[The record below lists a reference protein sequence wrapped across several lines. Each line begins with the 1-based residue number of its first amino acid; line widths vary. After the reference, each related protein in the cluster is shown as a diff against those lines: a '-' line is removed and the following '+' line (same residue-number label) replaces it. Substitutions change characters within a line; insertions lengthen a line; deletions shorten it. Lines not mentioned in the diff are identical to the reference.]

1 MTKALLSWKPY
12 LALLTVYLIWGT
24 TAGSIKLGVDTL
36 PSALLPCVRF
46 TLAGMLLVAF
56 CLLKGERVPSRQDL
70 KTQGI
75 IGLLLFLGGNSIICW
90 TVKYVTTGFSGI
102 LVATTPLWMV
112 GLSAVL
118 PPREK
123 IPFLSLV
130 GLFIGFLGM
139 AVLLSPQLTHLGNTS
154 SIFWLCLAGLLLMTF
169 SWSLGSIY
177 ARKYP
182 SQTSLLMSV
191 GLQNL
196 AAGLALIPVCLL
208 TIHDWSAIQP
218 SPKSAL
224 ALVYLVLMGTMTATP
239 CYMYVLQTMPVSVS
253 STFAYV
259 TPVLTL
265 IFGCIFLGE
274 PISQTMIVGA
284 SIILAGVILVQYIN
298 YRWVAQRQTLAA
310 RAEAMSEQQPGRSLQ
325 PQISPSAP
333 QELHEGVSV
342 Q

>member
-46 TLAGMLLVAF
+46 SLAGMLLVAF
-56 CLLKGERVPSRQDL
+56 CLLKGERFPTLREL
-70 KTQGI
+70 KTHAI
-75 IGLLLFLGGNSIICW
+75 VGLLLFLCGNSIICW

-112 GLSAVL
+112 WLSAVL

-123 IPFLSLV
+123 IPFLSLMGV
-130 GLFIGFLGM
+130 LIGFMGM
-139 AVLLSPQLTHLGNTS
+139 AVLLSPQLTHLGTTS
-154 SIFWLCLAGLLLMTF
+154 PVFWICIVGLLLMTF

-177 ARKYP
+177 ARKHP
-182 SQTSLLMSV
+182 TENSLLMRV

-196 AAGLALIPVCLL
+196 FAGLSLIPVCLL
-208 TIHDWSAIQP
+208 TIHNWAGIQP
-218 SPKSAL
+218 SHQSLYAL
-224 ALVYLVLMGTMTATP
+224 AYLVFMGTMIATP
-239 CYMYVLQTMPVSVS
+239 CYMYVLQTLPVSVS

-265 IFGCIFLGE
+265 IFGCMFLGE
-274 PISQTMIVGA
+274 PITQTTIIGA
-284 SIILAGVILVQYIN
+284 AIILAGVILVQYIN
-298 YRWVAQRQTLAA
+298 FVQRQSLLAQSQTAASNAEPTLTM
-310 RAEAMSEQQPGRSLQ
+310 ELQSQGQQLS
-325 PQISPSAP
+325 
-333 QELHEGVSV
+333 EGVTAR
-342 Q
+342 